1 MEFFN
6 PQNIHLY
13 IAIFLSVLNGGVL
26 CFSSS
31 KFLQIIQQSGYHVSG
46 YMSWLRGTRYKYLSR
61 LFVLSLLSVACS
73 LVTNSLFDVYHSQA
87 IYSYLGL
94 IFYFYF
100 SGSFILNLVKEPNKT
115 PLVKTKR
122 ITRTLTALFIVYT
135 LVTFALIAL
144 STEYFK
150 LLRFGIITL
159 TPVLVPFVVV
169 LVFWILYPVE
179 KLINIYYISKA
190 KRKLKKSKD
199 LVRVGITGSYAKTT
213 NKFILTTM
221 LSKKYKT
228 LCSPHSYNTPL
239 GLTRTILQDLDET
252 IQVFVAEMGAKKKGE
267 INELCKLVDPD
278 HALLTGIGSQHLE
291 SFKSEENIVQ
301 TKKELADWVDAKGGY
316 IVYNGENQKCKTLF
330 EQSSNQNKILAGT
343 NQSFCFATDVVATSK
358 GIQFNL
364 ILDGKSLQCQTKL
377 LGEYNLQNICMC
389 ASLAFKLGVSP
400 NQIKS
405 AIKSLSPAEHRM
417 QLIPSGKNVVIDDSF
432 NASAEGCQAALETLK
447 LFDGYSKVII
457 TPGIVE
463 MGKYETETNF
473 NFGKQIASVCDYV
486 IIVNDVNKQSISQ
499 GLEQNNFD
507 MEKVFCVENLEKAK
521 EKITELKLEN
531 SVILFENDLPDLF
544 SY

>member
-46 YMSWLRGTRYKYLSR
+46 YMSWLRGTKYKYLSR

-135 LVTFALIAL
+135 LTTFSLIAL

-199 LVRVGITGSYAKTT
+199 LVRIGITGSYAKTT

-221 LSKKYKT
+221 LSKKYNCVAVLKT
-228 LCSPHSYNTPL
+228 H
-239 GLTRTILQDLDET
+239 RTIICKNDE
-252 IQVFVAEMGAKKKGE
+252 IFINQHGNSALAK
-267 INELCKLVDPD
+267 
-278 HALLTGIGSQHLE
+278 AGSGD
-291 SFKSEENIVQ
+291 V
-301 TKKELADWVDAKGGY
+301 
-316 IVYNGENQKCKTLF
+316 
-330 EQSSNQNKILAGT
+330 LAGII
-343 NQSFCFATDVVATSK
+343 A
-358 GIQFNL
+358 G
-364 ILDGKSLQCQTKL
+364 L
-377 LGEYNLQNICMC
+377 LAQKM
-389 ASLAFKLGVSP
+389 SAFEAAKLGVYLHSRTGEIASEELSEYSVLASDLP
-400 NQIKS
+400 KYLHK
-405 AIKSLSPAEHRM
+405 AIKE
-417 QLIPSGKNVVIDDSF
+417 
-432 NASAEGCQAALETLK
+432 
-447 LFDGYSKVII
+447 I
-457 TPGIVE
+457 T
-463 MGKYETETNF
+463 
-473 NFGKQIASVCDYV
+473 
-486 IIVNDVNKQSISQ
+486 
-499 GLEQNNFD
+499 
-507 MEKVFCVENLEKAK
+507 
-521 EKITELKLEN
+521 
-531 SVILFENDLPDLF
+531 
-544 SY
+544 